1 MNIGITVVFVGISL
15 RFALGLAKR
24 GSRVRRNRSGRLRH
38 VTILEVH
45 VVLGGRV
52 DSTPHWSGWRRV
64 TNKRNRI
71 PHGNAR
77 LTNPRRNGRRRGCH
91 ISRDNSKVT

>member
-15 RFALGLAKR
+15 SLALGVAKR
-24 GSRVRRNRSGRLRH
+24 GSLVRRNRSGRH
-38 VTILEVH
+38 VTILDVH

-52 DSTPHWSGWRRV
+52 DSTPHWSGWRRA

-77 LTNPRRNGRRRGCH
+77 LTNPRWNGRNRGCH
-91 ISRDNSKVT
+91 LDSRGTA